1 MHRISC
7 IIKNKERGD
16 NSMLSIKEAS
26 EFLGVSIDT
35 LRRWERNGK
44 ITSIRTEGGHRRY
57 EKKELIKFKKS
68 DCYEHRITI
77 AYCRVSSSDQKEDLQ
92 RQIETVSQY
101 CIANGYQFQVISDLG
116 SGLNY
121 NKKGLKELM
130 ELICSNRIERIVVNY
145 KDRLIRFGFELI
157 EHLCS
162 IYNVTIEVINLTE
175 DKTYEE
181 ELVEDVLS
189 VITVFSAKLYGS
201 RSHKSKKIIATNQA
215 LLREEETKGESI

>member
-1 MHRISC
+1 
-7 IIKNKERGD
+7 
-16 NSMLSIKEAS
+16 MLSIKEAS

-35 LRRWERNGK
+35 LRRWERAGK
-44 ITSIRTEGGHRRY
+44 ITAFRTEGGHRRY
-57 EKKELIKFKKS
+57 EKKDLIKFKKDDS
-68 DCYEHRITI
+68 VEPRITI

-92 RQIETVSQY
+92 RQIENVSQY

-121 NKKGLKELM
+121 NKKGLKELI
-130 ELICSNRIERIVVNY
+130 ELICSNQIERIVVNY

-157 EHLCS
+157 EQLCS
-162 IYNVTIEVINLTE
+162 IYNVRIEVINLTE

-201 RSHKSKKIIATNQA
+201 RSHKSKKIIAINQA
-215 LLREEETKGESI
+215 LLREQETKGEAT

>member
-1 MHRISC
+1 
-7 IIKNKERGD
+7 
-16 NSMLSIKEAS
+16 MLSIKEAS

-35 LRRWERNGK
+35 LRRWERAGK
-44 ITSIRTEGGHRRY
+44 ITSFRTEGGHRRY
-57 EKKELIKFKKS
+57 EKKDLIKFKKDDS
-68 DCYEHRITI
+68 LEHRITI

-92 RQIETVSQY
+92 RQIQNVSQY

-121 NKKGLKELM
+121 NKKGLKELI
-130 ELICSNRIERIVVNY
+130 ELICSNQIERIVVNY

-157 EHLCS
+157 EQLCS
-162 IYNVTIEVINLTE
+162 IYHVTIEVINLTE

-189 VITVFSAKLYGS
+189 VITVCSAKLYGA

-215 LLREEETKGESI
+215 LLREQEAKGEAT